1 MHPALS
7 FDKQVKTF
15 YFRVSSLYIISPLTP
30 YKERRDMKIEGRPR
44 LWRSKIAVLSFIVL
58 TIVFTLFVAVKAKGI
73 PMIMGY
79 DERFAV
85 PPAIT
90 TYSMAPCA
98 DFQVVR
104 MFKKVCAGPGS
115 QIPKSGEDNKSF
127 EDNLKLMIVFAG
139 RELPF
144 ASWLYVVK
152 PNPDSPE
159 VIVQLFDG
167 EHIYAAG
174 IGETFAVAMDD
185 LRANFEEDR
194 IAPFARVKKKEIGI

>member
-1 MHPALS
+1 
-7 FDKQVKTF
+7 
-15 YFRVSSLYIISPLTP
+15 
-30 YKERRDMKIEGRPR
+30 MKIEGRPR
-44 LWRSKIAVLSFIVL
+44 MWKSKVAVLSFIVL

-79 DERFAV
+79 DERFV
-85 PPAIT
+85 IPPVIT
-90 TYSMAPCA
+90 TYSMASCA

-104 MFKKVCAGPGS
+104 VFKRVCAGPGS
-115 QIPKSGEDNKSF
+115 QIPKSGEDNESF

-152 PNPDSPE
+152 PDPESPE
-159 VIVQLFDG
+159 MVVQLFDG
-167 EHIYAAG
+167 VHIYAAG
-174 IGETFAVAMDD
+174 IGDTFATAMDD

-194 IAPFARVKKKEIGI
+194 IAPFAGAAKREIGI